1 MTLTS
6 PNPHPFFLS
15 LRLSYDT
22 TVSTIQHCLWEH
34 YQSYNGI
41 YLDVRAYMTHVSDF
55 SVPRIV
61 EAHASVRLLI
71 AYRAA

>member
-1 MTLTS
+1 MGTL
-6 PNPHPFFLS
+6 PI
-15 LRLSYDT
+15 
-22 TVSTIQHCLWEH
+22 IQWYIL
-34 YQSYNGI
+34 G
-41 YLDVRAYMTHVSDF
+41 RARNMTHVPDF